1 MAVKRSLLRAL
12 LAEENRLRVEAENEL
27 SALRVY
33 LTEGVLRENALANRV
48 HLLEAKLREAGV
60 QVP

>member
-1 MAVKRSLLRAL
+1 MKRSKLRAI

-27 SALRVY
+27 STLRVY
-33 LTEGVLRENALANRV
+33 LAEAVLRENNLANRM
-48 HLLEAKLREAGV
+48 HLLEAKLRQAGV